1 MKLLTTVFIRKTHRW
16 LGLIVSIQLLF
27 WTASGL
33 YFSFPDITDIRGEQ
47 YLTRT
52 NPININQVAKDNIV
66 PISAIIDTAKI
77 NLEANETVLLKR
89 RAGRLIYQIEKNP
102 PEQILSNQ
110 EHSKKLIFDALT
122 GQPMTYI
129 TPTEAMFIVS
139 DRTELSP
146 TEAILINEPRTGS
159 EFRGRDLPLFKVT
172 VSKPKKGIVYID
184 PVTGEIAAIRTKL
197 WRAWDFLWSLHI
209 MDYQERDDFSHWLLR
224 LFSAL
229 GLLTVLSGIFLWFYS
244 GKFQEGKLP

>member
-1 MKLLTTVFIRKTHRW
+1 MKVLGTTFFRKAHRW
-16 LGLIVSIQLLF
+16 LGLIVSIQLLM

-33 YFSFPDITDIRGEQ
+33 FFSIPDITDVRGEQ
-47 YLTRT
+47 YLAQSYS
-52 NPININQVAKDNIV
+52 ININKEARENIV
-66 PISAIIDTAKI
+66 PISAIVDIAKV
-77 NLEANETVLLKR
+77 NLEANETVLLKH
-89 RAGRLIYQIEKNP
+89 RAGRLIYQVEKNA
-102 PEQILSNQ
+102 PE
-110 EHSKKLIFDALT
+110 KKLIFDALT

-129 TPTEAMFIVS
+129 TSTEAISIVS
-139 DRTELSP
+139 ARTELSP
-146 TEAILINEPRTGS
+146 TEAVLINEPKIGS

-172 VSKPKKGIVYID
+172 VTKPNKGIVYVD

-229 GLLTVLSGIFLWFYS
+229 GVLTVLSGIILWFYS
-244 GKFQEGKLP
+244 GKFQAGKLS

>member
-1 MKLLTTVFIRKTHRW
+1 MKFMSTTFFRKAHRW
-16 LGLIVSIQLLF
+16 LGLIVSIQLLM

-33 YFSFPDITDIRGEQ
+33 FFSIPDITDVRGEQ
-47 YLTRT
+47 YLSQTHS
-52 NPININQVAKDNIV
+52 ININQLAREKIV

-77 NLEANETVLLKR
+77 NLEANETVLLKH
-89 RAGRLIYQIEKNP
+89 RAGRLIYQVEKNA
-102 PEQILSNQ
+102 PE
-110 EHSKKLIFDALT
+110 KKLIFDALT

-129 TPTEAMFIVS
+129 TPTEALAIVV

-146 TEAILINEPRTGS
+146 TEAVLINEPKTGS
-159 EFRGRDLPLFKVT
+159 EFRGRDLPLYKVT
-172 VSKPKKGIVYID
+172 VTKPKKGIVYVD

-209 MDYQERDDFSHWLLR
+209 MDYQERDDFSQWLLR

-229 GLLTVLSGIFLWFYS
+229 GVLTVLSGIILWFYS
-244 GKFQEGKLP
+244 GKIQASKLS

>member
-1 MKLLTTVFIRKTHRW
+1 MKFLSTTFFRKAHRW
-16 LGLIVSIQLLF
+16 LGLIVSIQLLM

-33 YFSFPDITDIRGEQ
+33 FFSIPDITDVRGEQ
-47 YLTRT
+47 YLSQTHS
-52 NPININQVAKDNIV
+52 ININQLARENIV

-77 NLEANETVLLKR
+77 NLEANETVLLKH
-89 RAGRLIYQIEKNP
+89 RAGRLIYQVEKNA
-102 PEQILSNQ
+102 PE
-110 EHSKKLIFDALT
+110 KKLIFDALT

-129 TPTEAMFIVS
+129 TPTEALSIVV

-146 TEAILINEPRTGS
+146 TEAVLINEPKTGS
-159 EFRGRDLPLFKVT
+159 EFRGRDLPLYKVT
-172 VSKPKKGIVYID
+172 VTKPKKGIVYVD

-209 MDYQERDDFSHWLLR
+209 MDYQERDDFSQWLLR

-229 GLLTVLSGIFLWFYS
+229 GVLTVLSGIILWFYS
-244 GKFQEGKLP
+244 GKIQASKLS

>member
-1 MKLLTTVFIRKTHRW
+1 MKLLSTTFFRKAHRW
-16 LGLIVSIQLLF
+16 LGLIVSIQLLM

-33 YFSFPDITDIRGEQ
+33 FFSIPDITDVRGEQ
-47 YLTRT
+47 YLTQS
-52 NPININQVAKDNIV
+52 NSININQQARENIV
-66 PISAIIDTAKI
+66 SISAIIDNAKVD
-77 NLEANETVLLKR
+77 LEANETVLLKH
-89 RAGRLIYQIEKNP
+89 RAGRLIYQVEKNP
-102 PEQILSNQ
+102 PE
-110 EHSKKLIFDALT
+110 KKLIFDALT

-129 TPTEAMFIVS
+129 TSTEAISIVS
-139 DRTELSP
+139 ARTELSP
-146 TEAILINEPRTGS
+146 TEAVLINEPKIGS

-172 VSKPKKGIVYID
+172 VTKPKKGIVYVD

-229 GLLTVLSGIFLWFYS
+229 GVLTVLSGIILWFYS
-244 GKFQEGKLP
+244 GKFQAGKLS

>member
-1 MKLLTTVFIRKTHRW
+1 MKIMTATFFRKAHRW
-16 LGLIVSIQLLF
+16 LGLIVSIQLLM

-33 YFSFPDITDIRGEQ
+33 FFSIPDITDVRGEQ
-47 YLTRT
+47 YLTQT
-52 NPININQVAKDNIV
+52 HSININQMARENIV

-77 NLEANETVLLKR
+77 NLEASETVLLKH
-89 RAGRLIYQIEKNP
+89 RAGRLIYQVEKTP
-102 PEQILSNQ
+102 PE
-110 EHSKKLIFDALT
+110 KKLIFDALT

-129 TPTEAMFIVS
+129 TPTEAMSIVV

-146 TEAILINEPRTGS
+146 TDAVLINQSKTGS
-159 EFRGRDLPLFKVT
+159 EFRGRDLPLYKVT
-172 VSKPKKGIVYID
+172 VTKPKKGIVYVD

-209 MDYQERDDFSHWLLR
+209 MDYQERDDFSQWLLR

-229 GLLTVLSGIFLWFYS
+229 GVLTVLSGIILWFYS
-244 GKFQEGKLP
+244 GKVQSGKLS

>member
-1 MKLLTTVFIRKTHRW
+1 MKVLSTTFFRKAHRW
-16 LGLIVSIQLLF
+16 LGLIVSIQLLM

-33 YFSFPDITDIRGEQ
+33 FFSIPDITDVRGEQ
-47 YLTRT
+47 YLSQTHS
-52 NPININQVAKDNIV
+52 ININQLARENIV

-77 NLEANETVLLKR
+77 NLEANETVLLKH
-89 RAGRLIYQIEKNP
+89 RAGRLIYQVEKNA
-102 PEQILSNQ
+102 PE
-110 EHSKKLIFDALT
+110 KKLIFDALT

-129 TPTEAMFIVS
+129 TPTEAMSIVV

-146 TEAILINEPRTGS
+146 TDAVLINQSKTGS
-159 EFRGRDLPLFKVT
+159 EFRGRDLPLYKVT
-172 VSKPKKGIVYID
+172 VTKPKKGIVYVD

-209 MDYQERDDFSHWLLR
+209 MDYQERDDFSQWLLR

-229 GLLTVLSGIFLWFYS
+229 GVLTVLSGIILWFYS
-244 GKFQEGKLP
+244 GKIQASKLS

>member
-1 MKLLTTVFIRKTHRW
+1 MKYLSTTFFRKAHRW
-16 LGLIVSIQLLF
+16 LGLIVSIQLLM

-33 YFSFPDITDIRGEQ
+33 FFSIPDITDVRGEQ
-47 YLTRT
+47 YLTQS
-52 NPININQVAKDNIV
+52 NSININQQARENMVS
-66 PISAIIDTAKI
+66 ISAIIDNAKV
-77 NLEANETVLLKR
+77 NLEANETVLLKH
-89 RAGRLIYQIEKNP
+89 RAGRLIYQVEKNP
-102 PEQILSNQ
+102 PE
-110 EHSKKLIFDALT
+110 KKLIFDALT

-129 TPTEAMFIVS
+129 TSTEAISIVS
-139 DRTELSP
+139 ARTELSP
-146 TEAILINEPRTGS
+146 TEAVLINEPKIGS

-172 VSKPKKGIVYID
+172 VTKPKKGIVYVD

-229 GLLTVLSGIFLWFYS
+229 GVLTVLSGIILWFYS
-244 GKFQEGKLP
+244 GKFQAGKLS

>member
-1 MKLLTTVFIRKTHRW
+1 MKFLSTTFFRKAHRW
-16 LGLIVSIQLLF
+16 LGLIVSIQLLM

-33 YFSFPDITDIRGEQ
+33 FFSIPDITDVRGEQ
-47 YLTRT
+47 YLSQTHSL
-52 NPININQVAKDNIV
+52 NINQLAREKIV

-77 NLEANETVLLKR
+77 NLEANETVLLKH
-89 RAGRLIYQIEKNP
+89 RAGRLIYQVEKNA
-102 PEQILSNQ
+102 PE
-110 EHSKKLIFDALT
+110 KKLIFDALT

-129 TPTEAMFIVS
+129 TPTEALAIVV

-146 TEAILINEPRTGS
+146 TEAVLINESKTGS
-159 EFRGRDLPLFKVT
+159 EFRGRDLPLYKVT
-172 VSKPKKGIVYID
+172 VTKPKKGIVYVD

-209 MDYQERDDFSHWLLR
+209 MDYQERDDFSQWLLR

-229 GLLTVLSGIFLWFYS
+229 GVLTVLSGIILWFYS
-244 GKFQEGKLP
+244 GKIQASKLS

>member
-1 MKLLTTVFIRKTHRW
+1 MKFLSTTFFRKAHRW
-16 LGLIVSIQLLF
+16 LGLIVSIQLLM

-33 YFSFPDITDIRGEQ
+33 FFSIPDITDVRGEQ
-47 YLTRT
+47 YLSQTHSL
-52 NPININQVAKDNIV
+52 NINQLAREKIV

-77 NLEANETVLLKR
+77 NLEANETVLLKH
-89 RAGRLIYQIEKNP
+89 RAGRLIYQVEKNA
-102 PEQILSNQ
+102 PE
-110 EHSKKLIFDALT
+110 KKLIFDALT

-129 TPTEAMFIVS
+129 TPTEALSIVV

-146 TEAILINEPRTGS
+146 TEAVLINEPKTGS
-159 EFRGRDLPLFKVT
+159 EFRGRDLPLYKVT
-172 VSKPKKGIVYID
+172 VTKPKKGIVYVD

-209 MDYQERDDFSHWLLR
+209 MDYQERDDFSQWLLR

-229 GLLTVLSGIFLWFYS
+229 GVLTVLSGIILWFYS
-244 GKFQEGKLP
+244 GKIQASKLS

>member
-1 MKLLTTVFIRKTHRW
+1 MKIMTTTFFRKAHRW
-16 LGLIVSIQLLF
+16 LGLIVSIQLLM

-33 YFSFPDITDIRGEQ
+33 FFSIPDITDVRGEQ
-47 YLTRT
+47 YLTQT
-52 NPININQVAKDNIV
+52 PSININQMARENIV

-77 NLEANETVLLKR
+77 NLEASETVLLKH
-89 RAGRLIYQIEKNP
+89 RAGRLIYQVEKNA
-102 PEQILSNQ
+102 PE
-110 EHSKKLIFDALT
+110 KKLIFDALT

-129 TPTEAMFIVS
+129 TPTEAMSIVV

-146 TEAILINEPRTGS
+146 TDAVLINQSKTGS
-159 EFRGRDLPLFKVT
+159 EFRGRDLPLYKVT
-172 VSKPKKGIVYID
+172 VTKPKKGIVYVD

-209 MDYQERDDFSHWLLR
+209 MDYQERDDFSQWLLR

-229 GLLTVLSGIFLWFYS
+229 GVLTVLSGIILWFYS
-244 GKFQEGKLP
+244 GKVQSGKLS

>member
-1 MKLLTTVFIRKTHRW
+1 MKYLSTTFFRKAHRW
-16 LGLIVSIQLLF
+16 LGLIVSIQLLM

-33 YFSFPDITDIRGEQ
+33 FFSIPDITDVRGEQ
-47 YLTRT
+47 YLTQS
-52 NPININQVAKDNIV
+52 NSININQQARENIV
-66 PISAIIDTAKI
+66 SISAIIDNAKV
-77 NLEANETVLLKR
+77 NLEANETVLLKH
-89 RAGRLIYQIEKNP
+89 RAGRLIYQVEKNP
-102 PEQILSNQ
+102 PE
-110 EHSKKLIFDALT
+110 KKLIFDALT

-129 TPTEAMFIVS
+129 TSTEAISIVS
-139 DRTELSP
+139 ARTELSP
-146 TEAILINEPRTGS
+146 TEAVLINEPKIGS

-172 VSKPKKGIVYID
+172 VTKPKKGIVYVD

-229 GLLTVLSGIFLWFYS
+229 GVLTVLSGIILWFYS
-244 GKFQEGKLP
+244 GKFQAGKLS

>member
-1 MKLLTTVFIRKTHRW
+1 MKYLSTTFFRKAHRW
-16 LGLIVSIQLLF
+16 LGLIVSIQLLM

-33 YFSFPDITDIRGEQ
+33 FFSIPDITDVRGEQ
-47 YLTRT
+47 YLTQS
-52 NPININQVAKDNIV
+52 NSININQQARENIV
-66 PISAIIDTAKI
+66 SISAIINNAKV
-77 NLEANETVLLKR
+77 NLEANETVLLKH
-89 RAGRLIYQIEKNP
+89 RAGRLIYQVEKNP
-102 PEQILSNQ
+102 PE
-110 EHSKKLIFDALT
+110 KKLIFDALT

-129 TPTEAMFIVS
+129 TSTEAISIVS
-139 DRTELSP
+139 ARTELSP
-146 TEAILINEPRTGS
+146 TEAVLINEPKIGS

-172 VSKPKKGIVYID
+172 VTKPKKGIVYVD

-229 GLLTVLSGIFLWFYS
+229 GVLTVLSGIILWFYS
-244 GKFQEGKLP
+244 GKFQAGKLS

>member
-1 MKLLTTVFIRKTHRW
+1 MKYLSTTFFRKAHRW
-16 LGLIVSIQLLF
+16 LGLIVSIQLLM

-33 YFSFPDITDIRGEQ
+33 FFSIPDITDVRGEQ
-47 YLTRT
+47 YLTQS
-52 NPININQVAKDNIV
+52 NSININQQARENIV
-66 PISAIIDTAKI
+66 SISAIIDNAKVD
-77 NLEANETVLLKR
+77 LEANETVLLKH
-89 RAGRLIYQIEKNP
+89 RAGRLIYQVEKNP
-102 PEQILSNQ
+102 PE
-110 EHSKKLIFDALT
+110 KKLIFDALT

-129 TPTEAMFIVS
+129 TSTEAISIVS
-139 DRTELSP
+139 ARTELSP
-146 TEAILINEPRTGS
+146 TEAVLINEPKTGS

-172 VSKPKKGIVYID
+172 VTKPKKGIVYVD

-229 GLLTVLSGIFLWFYS
+229 GVLTVLSGIILWFYS
-244 GKFQEGKLP
+244 GKFQAGKLS

>member
-1 MKLLTTVFIRKTHRW
+1 MKLLSTTFFRKAHRW
-16 LGLIVSIQLLF
+16 LGLIVSIQLLM

-33 YFSFPDITDIRGEQ
+33 FFSIPDITDVRGEQ
-47 YLTRT
+47 YLTQS
-52 NPININQVAKDNIV
+52 NSININQQARENMVS
-66 PISAIIDTAKI
+66 ISAIIDNAKV
-77 NLEANETVLLKR
+77 NLEANETVLLKH
-89 RAGRLIYQIEKNP
+89 RAGRLIYQVEKNP
-102 PEQILSNQ
+102 PE
-110 EHSKKLIFDALT
+110 KKLIFDALT

-129 TPTEAMFIVS
+129 TSTEAISIVS
-139 DRTELSP
+139 ARTELSP
-146 TEAILINEPRTGS
+146 TEAVLINEPKIGS

-172 VSKPKKGIVYID
+172 VTKPKKGIVYVD

-229 GLLTVLSGIFLWFYS
+229 GVLTVLSGIILWFYS
-244 GKFQEGKLP
+244 GKFQAGKLS

>member
-1 MKLLTTVFIRKTHRW
+1 MKFLSTTFFRKAHRW
-16 LGLIVSIQLLF
+16 LGLIVSIQLLM

-33 YFSFPDITDIRGEQ
+33 FFSIPDITDVRGEQ
-47 YLTRT
+47 YLSQTHS
-52 NPININQVAKDNIV
+52 ININQLAREKIV

-77 NLEANETVLLKR
+77 NLEANETVLLKH
-89 RAGRLIYQIEKNP
+89 RAGRLIYQVEKNA
-102 PEQILSNQ
+102 PE
-110 EHSKKLIFDALT
+110 KKLIFDALT

-129 TPTEAMFIVS
+129 TPTEALSIVV

-146 TEAILINEPRTGS
+146 TEAVLINESKTGS
-159 EFRGRDLPLFKVT
+159 EFRGRDLPLYKVT
-172 VSKPKKGIVYID
+172 VTKPKKGIVYVD

-209 MDYQERDDFSHWLLR
+209 MDYQERDDFSQWLLR

-229 GLLTVLSGIFLWFYS
+229 GVLTVLSGIILWFYS
-244 GKFQEGKLP
+244 GKIQASKLS

>member
-1 MKLLTTVFIRKTHRW
+1 MKFLSTTFFRKAHRW
-16 LGLIVSIQLLF
+16 LGLIVSIQLLM

-33 YFSFPDITDIRGEQ
+33 FFSIPDITDVRGEQ
-47 YLTRT
+47 YLSQTHS
-52 NPININQVAKDNIV
+52 ININQLAREKIV

-77 NLEANETVLLKR
+77 NLEANETVLLKH
-89 RAGRLIYQIEKNP
+89 RAGRLIYQVEKNA
-102 PEQILSNQ
+102 PE
-110 EHSKKLIFDALT
+110 KKLIFDALT

-129 TPTEAMFIVS
+129 TPTEALSIVV

-146 TEAILINEPRTGS
+146 TEAVLINEPKTGS
-159 EFRGRDLPLFKVT
+159 EFRGRDLPLYKVT
-172 VSKPKKGIVYID
+172 VTKPKKGIVYVD

-209 MDYQERDDFSHWLLR
+209 MDYQERDDFSQWLLR

-229 GLLTVLSGIFLWFYS
+229 GVLTVLSGIVLWFYS
-244 GKFQEGKLP
+244 GKIQASKLS

>member
-1 MKLLTTVFIRKTHRW
+1 MKFLSTTFFRKAHRW
-16 LGLIVSIQLLF
+16 LGLIVSIQLLM

-33 YFSFPDITDIRGEQ
+33 FFSIPDITDVRGEQ
-47 YLTRT
+47 YLSQTHS
-52 NPININQVAKDNIV
+52 ININQLARENIV

-77 NLEANETVLLKR
+77 NLEANETVLLKH
-89 RAGRLIYQIEKNP
+89 RAGRLIYQVEKNA
-102 PEQILSNQ
+102 PE
-110 EHSKKLIFDALT
+110 KKLIFDALT

-129 TPTEAMFIVS
+129 TPTEALSIVV

-146 TEAILINEPRTGS
+146 TEAVLINEPKTGS
-159 EFRGRDLPLFKVT
+159 EFRGRDLPLYKVT
-172 VSKPKKGIVYID
+172 VTKPKKGIVYVD

-209 MDYQERDDFSHWLLR
+209 MDYQERDDFSQWLLR

-229 GLLTVLSGIFLWFYS
+229 GVLTVLSGIVLWFYS
-244 GKFQEGKLP
+244 GKVQASKLS

>member
-1 MKLLTTVFIRKTHRW
+1 MKYLSTTFFRKAHRW
-16 LGLIVSIQLLF
+16 LGLIVSIQLLM

-33 YFSFPDITDIRGEQ
+33 FFSIPDITDVRGEQ
-47 YLTRT
+47 YLTQS
-52 NPININQVAKDNIV
+52 NSININQQARENIV
-66 PISAIIDTAKI
+66 SISAIIDNAKV
-77 NLEANETVLLKR
+77 NLEANETVLLKH
-89 RAGRLIYQIEKNP
+89 RAGRLIYQVEKNP
-102 PEQILSNQ
+102 PE
-110 EHSKKLIFDALT
+110 KKLIFDALT

-129 TPTEAMFIVS
+129 TSTEAISIVS
-139 DRTELSP
+139 ARTELSP
-146 TEAILINEPRTGS
+146 TEAVLINEPKTGS

-172 VSKPKKGIVYID
+172 VTKPKKGIVYVD

-229 GLLTVLSGIFLWFYS
+229 GVLTVLSGIILWFYS
-244 GKFQEGKLP
+244 GKFQAGKLS

>member
-1 MKLLTTVFIRKTHRW
+1 MKLLSTAFFRKAHRW
-16 LGLIVSIQLLF
+16 LGLIVSIQLLM

-33 YFSFPDITDIRGEQ
+33 FFSIPDITDVRGEQ
-47 YLTRT
+47 YLTQS
-52 NPININQVAKDNIV
+52 NSININQEARENIV
-66 PISAIIDTAKI
+66 SISAIIDNAKVT
-77 NLEANETVLLKR
+77 LEANETVLLKH
-89 RAGRLIYQIEKNP
+89 RAGRLIYQVEKNP
-102 PEQILSNQ
+102 PE
-110 EHSKKLIFDALT
+110 KKLIFDALT

-129 TPTEAMFIVS
+129 TSTEAISIVS
-139 DRTELSP
+139 ARTELSP
-146 TEAILINEPRTGS
+146 TEAVLINEPKIGS

-172 VSKPKKGIVYID
+172 VTKPKKGIVYVD

-229 GLLTVLSGIFLWFYS
+229 GVLTVLSGIILWFYS
-244 GKFQEGKLP
+244 GKFQAGKLS